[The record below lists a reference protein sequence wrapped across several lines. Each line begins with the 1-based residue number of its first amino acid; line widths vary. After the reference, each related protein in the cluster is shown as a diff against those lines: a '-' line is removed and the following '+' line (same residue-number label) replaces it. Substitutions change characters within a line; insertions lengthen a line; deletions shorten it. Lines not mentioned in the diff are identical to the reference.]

1 MRDGDDRDD
10 EAKELDDVSDMLK
23 FRIGLGVLVL
33 IDFVIW
39 IATGSELGSYV
50 PGPSA
55 DYEVITARAPCSFSA
70 ASSASSAVFAS
81 ANPSYPVHCTF
92 AVCPL
97 HTCLLS
103 TAHLLAVNCT
113 FACCEASNLSLVDA
127 SSVYTCCNLWSC
139 ESLFGAGIVPSTQE
153 QHDPRVGAAGVDACL
168 PGSFRFCQSIAYS
181 LMAGN
186 TVVLREECQF

>member
-70 ASSASSAVFAS
+70 ASSASGAVCAS
-81 ANPSYPVHCTF
+81 ANPSYPVH
-92 AVCPL
+92 
-97 HTCLLS
+97 
-103 TAHLLAVNCT
+103 CT